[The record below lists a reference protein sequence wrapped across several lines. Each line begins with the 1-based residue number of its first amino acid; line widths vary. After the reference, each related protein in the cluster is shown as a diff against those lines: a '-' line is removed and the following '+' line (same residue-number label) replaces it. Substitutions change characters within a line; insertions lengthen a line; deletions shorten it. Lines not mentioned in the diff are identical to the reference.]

1 MTNSKKTGFWP
12 TPNAVG
18 DTKETPEHWLE
29 RSKQKRAENPNLGDL
44 HLSLGVAVRME
55 TKKKEE
61 TISPKVSQLTLFAED
76 SPANHFPKPGS
87 DKAIKMTVTS
97 GQNIL
102 GLYKKSDPVGL
113 LAKMLLASS
122 VWASTKCFL
131 TWKVKTTPAK
141 RLLFQLAPSMP
152 RIEETEFG
160 LLPTPRVSDTEGGRV
175 KNVEMINGKYSR
187 TNKKGV
193 RWGVKLRDV
202 AEEPRLFPTPKA
214 QEPGTTSEGYGD
226 CLNDVV
232 HGRKGWG
239 KQMLPTPTTREHK
252 GARKL
257 ETMALT
263 GRNPMTNSLGDAV
276 MEMDGGQLNP
286 EWVEWLMGFPIGWT
300 DLNS

>member
-97 GQNIL
+97 GQNISV
-102 GLYKKSDPVGL
+102 LYKNSDPVGV
-113 LAKMLLASS
+113 LAKMLLDSS
-122 VWASTKCFL
+122 IWASPKCFL
-131 TWKVKTTPAK
+131 TWKVRTTPAK
-141 RLLFQLAPSMP
+141 RLLFQLAPSTP
-152 RIEETEFG
+152 RIEEIESG
-160 LLPTPRVSDTEGGRV
+160 LL
-175 KNVEMINGKYSR
+175 
-187 TNKKGV
+187 
-193 RWGVKLRDV
+193 
-202 AEEPRLFPTPKA
+202 PTPKA

-252 GARKL
+252 GARKP

-263 GRNPMTNSLGDAV
+263 GRNPMTISLGDAV

-286 EWVEWLMGFPIGWT
+286 EWVEWLLGFPLGWT
-300 DLNS
+300 DLYS